1 MKAGSAARVPD
12 LREVQRSWSARAVA
26 ERLAPV
32 RKLRG
37 IVSRD
42 SDRIARAVAR
52 EAGKTPLE
60 ALTQEVLPFLDTC
73 LFLERRAEEVLAD
86 QPIEFQ
92 SRLFFASKKTTV
104 ITRAPYG
111 VIGILG
117 TWNYAFF
124 LNLTQALFALTA
136 GNAVDLK
143 FSELSPRVAEL
154 AEGLLAEAGYP
165 AGLVRVR
172 AGGAEEGRALT
183 AAGHDKYILT
193 GSRAAGQAVLG
204 SLASTL
210 KPAIVELSG
219 SDAYLIFSDADWK
232 LAVRSLVWAAF
243 QYSGQTCVAP
253 RRVIVLERDRERLV
267 GEFRRAAAEA
277 ADFIRLQGRLRTPKF
292 AEEEARKIE
301 AIRSSGAELIWKAE
315 AAGGDGAGTDAGTT
329 VPPQLWGGVS
339 PETAGAMDWMSPVL
353 LLLTARD
360 EADMVRVA
368 ASTPLGLGA
377 SVWTRSRSRAART
390 ARSLRA
396 GQVWVNDTL
405 FTVALGEAPFGGF
418 GASGFGKTRGA
429 EGLLEM
435 TESRLVSS
443 DFRRWRVQVHLPP
456 YPANSY
462 EIIQNIQKIWFGT
475 RLSEKFK
482 AAAGLVRA
490 CMPHDPSQKK

>member
-1 MKAGSAARVPD
+1 MRAQVQSLRLAQEAWSSRSAAD
-12 LREVQRSWSARAVA
+12 
-26 ERLAPV
+26 RLAPV

-37 IVSRD
+37 LVSRD
-42 SDRIARAVAR
+42 GDRVAR
-52 EAGKTPLE
+52 LIAAEGGKSELE

-73 LFLERRAEEVLAD
+73 LFLERRAEEILAD
-86 QPIEFQ
+86 QPLEFE
-92 SRLFFASKKTTV
+92 SRLFFAAKKETV

-124 LNLTQALFALTA
+124 LNMTQALFALTA
-136 GNAVDLK
+136 GNAVCLK
-143 FSELSPRVAEL
+143 FSELSPRVAEE
-154 AEGLLAEAGYP
+154 AGRLLREAGYP
-165 AGLVRVR
+165 EGLVRVS

-183 AAGHDKYILT
+183 EAGCDKYILT

-204 SLASTL
+204 SLAKDL

-253 RRVIVLERDRERLV
+253 RRVIVLEKDRERFLRV
-267 GEFRRAAAEA
+267 FKETVSSASDFVNAQGYLRIPRFAAEEK
-277 ADFIRLQGRLRTPKF
+277 RKLQTLEDG
-292 AEEEARKIE
+292 
-301 AIRSSGAELIWKAE
+301 GAERLWTAGEPTGPIDGP
-315 AAGGDGAGTDAGTT
+315 AAPDER
-329 VPPQLWGGVS
+329 VPPQLWSGVK
-339 PETAGAMDWMSPVL
+339 PGTAGEMDWMSPVL
-353 LLLTARD
+353 MLLTASD
-360 EADMVRVA
+360 EADAVRVA
-368 ASTPLGLGA
+368 RTTPLGLGA
-377 SVWTRSRSRAART
+377 SVWTRSRSRAARI

-443 DFRRWRVQVHLPP
+443 DFRRSRVLVHLPP
-456 YPANSY
+456 YRADSY
-462 EIIQNIQKIWFGT
+462 AIIQCIQKIWFGAGAGVK
-475 RLSEKFK
+475 LK
-482 AAAGLVRA
+482 AAADLVRA